1 MQLKLTLRMIQMCSS
16 TSSLAINSPNHNGFA
31 CAFTPLVSPA
41 SDSPDARG
49 LVPDPKVPD
58 IVLPVFTPSM
68 LRIEGAGELTRDVG
82 LSGGVEGGVDVDEED
97 L

>member
-1 MQLKLTLRMIQMCSS
+1 MCSS
-16 TSSLAINSPNHNGFA
+16 TSSLAINSPNHNGFD

-49 LVPDPKVPD
+49 LAPDPDNVF
-58 IVLPVFTPSM
+58 PVFIPSM
-68 LRIEGAGELTRDVG
+68 LRIDGAGELTRDVG
-82 LSGGVEGGVDVDEED
+82 LSGGVEGGVDVDDED